1 MSVKHQRA
9 LEIFEIM
16 FENNLLTAYAGPF
29 DNEILTI
36 LAENLEE
43 TLWENESIRRRFF
56 KIFIELAQNIA
67 LHSEERI
74 IFTDK
79 KIIEEQDGSKI
90 IIEKEK
96 NLGEGIFLISDYED
110 YFVFIAGNVVG
121 EKVIDKLKKRAEAIN
136 NLNRD
141 ELRALKRDLRAEATD
156 SGGGNIGMVQVA
168 LLSKNPIEIYF
179 LETEETNKFFYLVSV
194 KMEKDEKWKN

>member
-67 LHSEERI
+67 IHSEERI

-110 YFVFIAGNVVG
+110 YFVFITGNIVG

-179 LETEETNKFFYLVSV
+179 LETEDPTKFFYLVSV
-194 KMEKDEKWKN
+194 KMEKD